1 MKKTNATIKLNNNE
15 YFLGIDSG
23 SASVGYAVTKPDYTL
38 VRKNGKDLWGAN
50 LFDTANTAK
59 DTRTHRNQRRRDN
72 REKQRIGTFQDMI
85 ASEICKVDPGFFQ
98 RLKESQYY
106 PEDKRDENGN
116 CPKLPYALFV
126 DDNYTDKEY
135 HRNFPTISH
144 LIYYLMTTSDTPD
157 IRLVYLAISHM
168 LKNRGHFLFFSDIN
182 QIKNFELTFDQFIQ
196 NVNNENLDW
205 HIELTGENKNYIKD
219 TLKNPALSKSVKSS
233 NLIKQLNAKKPCE
246 KNIIKLL
253 TGQKVKLSDIFDDKT
268 LDDSSMPKISFT
280 DSDYDDRTE
289 ELMDILAEQYYI
301 IASAKA
307 VYDWAVLVDILG
319 DSNSISAAKID
330 IYEKHRS
337 DLKRLKVLIKQYM
350 TKEDYDKVF
359 VHTQDNLNNYS
370 AYVGMTKKNGQKID
384 MQSKQCSKSDFYAFL
399 KKDVIAVINKPEVTK
414 EIEGEIDCERF
425 LPKQTDKR
433 NSVIP
438 YQLYE
443 YELKQIIKNL
453 KDRVPFIN
461 DNSEKILQL
470 FKFRVP
476 YYVGPCN
483 KVNDGGQ
490 EKFSWAVR
498 NSDEKIYPWNFEEVI
513 DVESSAEKFIRRMT
527 NKCTYLRGE
536 DVLPKD
542 SLLYSK
548 YMVLNELNNL
558 KINNE
563 KIPVNLKQKIYT
575 DLFCK
580 HRKVTFKKLQTYLK
594 REGII
599 SDNDVISGIDGDFK
613 SSLKA
618 YHDFKEKF
626 TGVDL
631 KTEDKER
638 IVLDVML
645 FGADKKLLK
654 QRIKRMYPNFTE
666 KQINTVTSLS
676 YSGWGRLSRAFLENI
691 VVNETDHEQNII
703 TALWETED
711 NLMQLLSQSHGF
723 SEQIEKRNVIDHDT
737 KITYKTVNDLYASPA
752 VKRQLWHILKVTNE
766 IVSIMGSAPKR
777 IFLEMAREK
786 QESKRTDSRK
796 KQLEDLYK
804 AINKECAKDPQ
815 IIQTIKEL
823 NASLETK
830 DDYILRKDRV
840 FLYYM
845 QLGRDIYT
853 GRPIPIEYAFNGQVY
868 DRDHIYPQSKTADD
882 SLDNK
887 VLTKK
892 EINGGKE
899 DNYPINPAIQKKM
912 ESFWYFLLKHGLMSQ
927 KKYDRLTRKTPLTP
941 DELASFINR
950 QLVETRQATKLA
962 ADILKAAF
970 PETEIVYVK
979 ANLVSQF
986 RKKYDLLKIRE
997 MNDLHHA
1004 KDAYLNV
1011 VVGNAY
1017 YVKFTKN
1024 ASWFIETHPGRTYNL
1039 QRFFEFNVVSPN
1051 GECAWDAA
1059 PNGTICLVK
1068 RIMNKNNVLLS
1079 YSTSEKKGELFK
1091 VQPLKKGK
1099 GQFPRKTSD
1108 ERLLDIE
1115 KYGGYNGVSIAYF
1128 ALVESVGKKNKHIR
1142 TVQPV
1147 PLYLKRAAEND
1158 EDVLL
1163 EYFADDKGLVEP
1175 HIIIPKIK
1183 LNTLCKVDG
1192 AMMYLAGK
1200 GSGKNLSMNNAC
1212 QLILSPESTR
1222 TLGYLI
1228 QYINVKMANKNK
1240 DMFILRKDKLNQES
1254 LAKVYDEFTFKA
1266 QSTIYSQAKPIK
1278 NVGILLEKQRMAFI
1292 SLTDEEKCYVLYQ
1305 ILHVFQ
1311 CNPARADLKLIN
1323 GSGEAGRIM
1332 TSSDISAHSE
1342 FKIIHKSITGFYEE
1356 EIDLLTYELENYSR
1370 KQKS

>member
-1 MKKTNATIKLNNNE
+1 
-15 YFLGIDSG
+15 
-23 SASVGYAVTKPDYTL
+23 
-38 VRKNGKDLWGAN
+38 
-50 LFDTANTAK
+50 
-59 DTRTHRNQRRRDN
+59 
-72 REKQRIGTFQDMI
+72 
-85 ASEICKVDPGFFQ
+85 
-98 RLKESQYY
+98 
-106 PEDKRDENGN
+106 
-116 CPKLPYALFV
+116 
-126 DDNYTDKEY
+126 
-135 HRNFPTISH
+135 
-144 LIYYLMTTSDTPD
+144 
-157 IRLVYLAISHM
+157 
-168 LKNRGHFLFFSDIN
+168 
-182 QIKNFELTFDQFIQ
+182 
-196 NVNNENLDW
+196 
-205 HIELTGENKNYIKD
+205 
-219 TLKNPALSKSVKSS
+219 
-233 NLIKQLNAKKPCE
+233 
-246 KNIIKLL
+246 
-253 TGQKVKLSDIFDDKT
+253 
-268 LDDSSMPKISFT
+268 
-280 DSDYDDRTE
+280 
-289 ELMDILAEQYYI
+289 
-301 IASAKA
+301 
-307 VYDWAVLVDILG
+307 
-319 DSNSISAAKID
+319 
-330 IYEKHRS
+330 
-337 DLKRLKVLIKQYM
+337 
-350 TKEDYDKVF
+350 
-359 VHTQDNLNNYS
+359 
-370 AYVGMTKKNGQKID
+370 

-399 KKDVIAVINKPEVTK
+399 KKEVIAVINKPEVTK

-470 FKFRVP
+470 FKFKVP

-498 NSDEKIYPWNFEEVI
+498 NSDEKIYPWNFEKVI

-594 REGII
+594 QEGII

-626 TGVDL
+626 TGIDL

-666 KQINTVTSLS
+666 KQINTVASLS
-676 YSGWGRLSRAFLENI
+676 YSGWGRFSKAFLEDI

-766 IVSIMGSAPKR
+766 VVSIMGFAPKR

-804 AINKECAKDPQ
+804 ALNKECSKDPQ

-823 NASLETK
+823 SASLETK

-853 GRPIPIEYAFNGQVY
+853 G
-868 DRDHIYPQSKTADD
+868 
-882 SLDNK
+882 L
-887 VLTKK
+887 
-892 EINGGKE
+892 
-899 DNYPINPAIQKKM
+899 
-912 ESFWYFLLKHGLMSQ
+912 
-927 KKYDRLTRKTPLTP
+927 
-941 DELASFINR
+941 
-950 QLVETRQATKLA
+950 
-962 ADILKAAF
+962 
-970 PETEIVYVK
+970 
-979 ANLVSQF
+979 
-986 RKKYDLLKIRE
+986 
-997 MNDLHHA
+997 
-1004 KDAYLNV
+1004 
-1011 VVGNAY
+1011 
-1017 YVKFTKN
+1017 
-1024 ASWFIETHPGRTYNL
+1024 
-1039 QRFFEFNVVSPN
+1039 
-1051 GECAWDAA
+1051 
-1059 PNGTICLVK
+1059 
-1068 RIMNKNNVLLS
+1068 
-1079 YSTSEKKGELFK
+1079 
-1091 VQPLKKGK
+1091 
-1099 GQFPRKTSD
+1099 
-1108 ERLLDIE
+1108 
-1115 KYGGYNGVSIAYF
+1115 
-1128 ALVESVGKKNKHIR
+1128 
-1142 TVQPV
+1142 
-1147 PLYLKRAAEND
+1147 PLYLKYAAEND
-1158 EDVLL
+1158 ENVLL
-1163 EYFADDKGLVEP
+1163 EYFVKNKELVAP

-1183 LNTLCKVDG
+1183 LGVLCKVNG
-1192 AMMYLAGK
+1192 VMMRLS
-1200 GSGKNLSMNNAC
+1200 GSGGENRLNMNNAF
-1212 QLILSPESTR
+1212 QLVLSPESTK
-1222 TLGYLI
+1222 TLNYLT
-1228 QYINVKMANKNK
+1228 QYINVKIANKK
-1240 DMFILRKDKLNQES
+1240 TEVQILRRDKLNQDS
-1254 LAKVYDEFTFKA
+1254 LTKLYDEFIFKA
-1266 QSTIYSQAKPIK
+1266 QSTVYSRAKSTMEVGNLLK
-1278 NVGILLEKQRMAFI
+1278 NKRSTFDL
-1292 SLTDEEKCYVLYQ
+1292 LTDEDKCYVLYQ
-1305 ILHVFQ
+1305 ILHIFQ
-1311 CNPARADLKLIN
+1311 CNPALADLKLIN
-1323 GSGEAGRIM
+1323 GASTAGRIR
-1332 TSSDISAHSE
+1332 ISADLKKYTE